1 MLNFYSRLLT
11 VFSVYAP
18 AKDAHTEKAPF
29 WQKQNSAFLAERS
42 ERKKHAKKFVA
53 FFMGSCVYPAME
65 LMYRGYTHISMSLA
79 GGVSLCAIGRIC
91 CGPLKNRPLWLRCLT
106 GGTLITGVEFFTG
119 LIVNRRLHLKVWD
132 YSHRRFSVLGQ
143 ICPGATLLWTILSLP
158 AIGLCGAVSRLPFL
172 KD

>member
-1 MLNFYSRLLT
+1 M
-11 VFSVYAP
+11 P
-18 AKDAHTEKAPF
+18 QEKVRILKKRRFGKNKTALF
-29 WQKQNSAFLAERS
+29 WQKGVNAKSMRKNSLL
-42 ERKKHAKKFVA
+42 

-79 GGVSLCAIGRIC
+79 GGVSLCAIDRIC

-143 ICPGATLLWTILSLP
+143 ICPTATLLWTILSLP